1 MSNGK
6 IKPVETLA
14 GFELL
19 LGVSGGISCY
29 KSADLASKL
38 TQAGAR
44 VTVAMTAAAQQFIT
58 PLTFKALTGNKV
70 YTSLWEEI
78 DGNQAI
84 HLALTERAD
93 LMIIAPATANII
105 AKIANGIADDLVS
118 TLALA
123 SYGQCDILLAPAMN
137 TRMWQSP
144 AVQENVQRLTSRAVH
159 FVGPVEGRLA
169 SGAVGIGRMA
179 EPIEIVSAIEK
190 ILQKVSPKNSL

>member
-1 MSNGK
+1 M
-6 IKPVETLA
+6 
-14 GFELL
+14 L
-19 LGVSGGISCY
+19 LGVAGGVSCY

-44 VTVAMTAAAQQFIT
+44 VTVAMTSAAQQFIT

-70 YTSLWEEI
+70 YTSLWEEY

-159 FVGPVEGRLA
+159 LVGPVEGRLA

-179 EPIEIVSAIEK
+179 EPIEIISAIEK